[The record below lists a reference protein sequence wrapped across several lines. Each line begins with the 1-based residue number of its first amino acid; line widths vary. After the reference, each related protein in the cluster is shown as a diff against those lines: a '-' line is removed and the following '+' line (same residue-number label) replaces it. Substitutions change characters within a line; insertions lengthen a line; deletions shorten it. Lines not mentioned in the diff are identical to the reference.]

1 MLKTIRITKQ
11 FKMEMAHALHGYDGL
26 CKNIHGHSYRLWVTL
41 RGPVLDEHGHKKDGM
56 VLDFGLLKRLVKPN
70 IIDKYDHSLV
80 LNANTPH
87 ANIDFSAFEKVY
99 LLPYQ
104 PTSENLVNDFVS
116 IIKNQLPE
124 NIDLYKVVLSET
136 ANSFAEWCMDDN
148 E

>member
-1 MLKTIRITKQ
+1 
-11 FKMEMAHALHGYDGL
+11 MEMAHALHGYDGL

-41 RGPVLDEHGHKKDGM
+41 RGPILKDHGHKKDGM

-80 LNANTPH
+80 LNANSPH
-87 ANIDFSAFEKVY
+87 ANIDLSAFEKVY

-104 PTSENLVNDFVS
+104 PTSENLVDDFVS
-116 IIKNQLPE
+116 IIKNQLPDNVE
-124 NIDLYKVVLSET
+124 LYKVVLSET
-136 ANSFAEWCMDDN
+136 ANSFAVWCLDDN